1 LRVKYECEK
10 VFLECDKGSFE
21 INDTRAEEVTFEG
34 TEIDNPFKRVKYEGK
49 ATFEIVS
56 GWEYLQREMLW
67 FKILHLSAVVAK
79 IMQYKMLG
87 ISK

>member
-1 LRVKYECEK
+1 MKYECEK

-21 INDTRAEEVTFEG
+21 INDTRTEEVTFEG

-56 GWEYLQREMLW
+56 GWEYLQR
-67 FKILHLSAVVAK
+67 
-79 IMQYKMLG
+79 
-87 ISK
+87 